1 MSRKALASTLAG
13 AVALFLAVGSALA
26 QNADK
31 NSAGPTKNDLK
42 MKVLEPVEGATITGS
57 TVQVAVSYDRARYRE
72 QGGED
77 KGLDKFPPITFAVF
91 VDNSLKQ
98 TLNAGD
104 NVAMLTDLPPGPHK
118 IVVMAKNISGE
129 VVDRKEINVVNVA
142 AAQVATS
149 QVTETRSETVA
160 QSTAP
165 MPPPA
170 PAYVPPPPPPP
181 MPPPSTSMP
190 DTLPQTAS
198 NAPRLGLA
206 GLVLLAGGLALLKR
220 RSK

>member
-1 MSRKALASTLAG
+1 MSRKALASTMAA
-13 AVALFLAVGSALA
+13 AVALFLVVGGALA

-42 MKVLEPVEGATITGS
+42 MRIAEPLEGATITGS
-57 TVQVAVSYDRARYRE
+57 SVQVSVQYDRARYRD
-72 QGGED
+72 QGNVD
-77 KGLDKFPPITFAVF
+77 RGLDKFPPITFDIF

-104 NVAMLTDLPPGPHK
+104 NVAVLNDIPPGSHK

-129 VVDRKEINVVNVA
+129 VVDRKEINVVIVA
-142 AAQVATS
+142 ARA
-149 QVTETRSETVA
+149 VA
-160 QSTAP
+160 QSNVGTMPASSTAP
-165 MPPPA
+165 VAPPA
-170 PAYVPPPPPPP
+170 SAYVPPPPPPVL
-181 MPPPSTSMP
+181 PPPVE
-190 DTLPQTAS
+190 TLPQTAS

-206 GLVLLAGGLALLKR
+206 GLVLLAGGLTLLKR